1 MLKPIHMAKR
11 PEETGKNVHNSDI
24 REAAQGMP
32 ASSSSA
38 LPQWLDL
45 WAGSGPACITTIEQ
59 HPAHRRRSA
68 RVRSCG
74 RPVLCSVWVGKLEG
88 RHAHLYCLKR
98 SHFWLINGLALVT
111 ARVFLTLSHTHT
123 HTKVRL
129 Q

>member
-1 MLKPIHMAKR
+1 MLKPLYIAKR
-11 PEETGKNVHNSDI
+11 LEETGKNVHNSDI
-24 REAAQGMP
+24 REIVQGMP
-32 ASSSSA
+32 VSFSFV

-45 WAGSGPACITTIEQ
+45 WAGSGSAYITTIEQ
-59 HPAHRRRSA
+59 HPAHGRRSA
-68 RVRSCG
+68 SVRSCG

-88 RHAHLYCLKR
+88 RHAHLYCLKL